1 MKGAN
6 LLELLEILIKGG
18 PVMMPLLA
26 CSIIALA
33 VVIERILFW
42 RRIADRRKSEE
53 IISLIAQ
60 DELSRASELSSS
72 ADSPITRVL
81 ASGLAHKASSF
92 TKAMEVAARKETAV
106 LKQRLTILD
115 TIITLAPLLG
125 LLGTVTGM
133 IGSFGI
139 MSQVG
144 IGQPHAVT
152 GGVAE
157 ALIATATG
165 LLIAILTLVPYNY
178 FSNRAEREM
187 EEIEYYASR
196 LELAL
201 NGADEK
207 K

>member
-1 MKGAN
+1 MTVEE
-6 LLELLEILIKGG
+6 LEEFVRGLDWDAAFLNST
-18 PVMMPLLA
+18 PRQLA
-26 CSIIALA
+26 S
-33 VVIERILFW
+33 F
-42 RRIADRRKSEE
+42 RRKREDALYLLDQRPGVG
-53 IISLIAQ
+53 IDGISL
-60 DELSRASELSSS
+60 
-72 ADSPITRVL
+72 PIGVVQ
-81 ASGLAHKASSF
+81 GQ
-92 TKAMEVAARKETAV
+92 V
-106 LKQRLTILD
+106 ID
-115 TIITLAPLLG
+115 TIMARVTLLG

-139 MSQVG
+139 MSQAG

-178 FSNRAEREM
+178 FSNRAEREI

-196 LELAL
+196 LEMAL
-201 NGADEK
+201 RGDKEK

>member
-1 MKGAN
+1 
-6 LLELLEILIKGG
+6 LLGTIEFLIKGG
-18 PVMMPLLA
+18 LVMVPLLA
-26 CSIIALA
+26 CSVIALA
-33 VVIERILFW
+33 VVIERFLFW
-42 RRIADRRKSEE
+42 RRISDRQKSDE
-53 IISLIAQ
+53 ILGLVEQ
-60 DELSRASELSSS
+60 GEFSRASELSRS

-81 ASGLAHKASSF
+81 ASGLAHQASTL
-92 TKAMEVAARKETAV
+92 TKAMEVAAQKETSV

-178 FSNRAEREM
+178 FSSRAEREM
-187 EEIEYYASR
+187 EEIEIYASR
-196 LELAL
+196 LELL
-201 NGADEK
+201 WGDGEK